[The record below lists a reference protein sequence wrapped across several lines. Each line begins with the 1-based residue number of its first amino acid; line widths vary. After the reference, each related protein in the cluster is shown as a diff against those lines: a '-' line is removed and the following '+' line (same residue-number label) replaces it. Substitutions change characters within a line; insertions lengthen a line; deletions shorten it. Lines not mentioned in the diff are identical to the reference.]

1 MKEILIVEDDVLI
14 ADQLQMIVENLG
26 YSVPCIC
33 SSLKQTESFLL
44 GNESPDL
51 VFLDIRMNG
60 VDEGIN
66 VAALLNKKNIPFVFI
81 TSFTDKQTLLD
92 TIVLKP
98 AGFIVKPYTKADIV
112 KVLEKI
118 NETNEKSGYYF
129 HQSGQNYTKIKY
141 TEIYWIK
148 SDNVYIEVV
157 TKSGK
162 HVLRMKLEEF
172 LTQLDHGCF
181 IRIHRSFAVNL
192 DYIQKITKTSL
203 FINDFELP
211 ISKKYK
217 EELESVIK

>member
-1 MKEILIVEDDVLI
+1 M
-14 ADQLQMIVENLG
+14 
-26 YSVPCIC
+26 
-33 SSLKQTESFLL
+33 
-44 GNESPDL
+44 
-51 VFLDIRMNG
+51 
-60 VDEGIN
+60 
-66 VAALLNKKNIPFVFI
+66 
-81 TSFTDKQTLLD
+81 
-92 TIVLKP
+92 KP

-141 TEIYWIK
+141 SEIYWIK

-157 TKSGK
+157 TKTGK